1 MSTTAAARPIVV
13 GFDGSDPA
21 DAAFQWAAREAARR
35 DVPLHVLVAR
45 GMLYPVAAGYGLTTP
60 WPEDFDSELV
70 EQARE
75 RVAALGPDRAVVVE
89 SVAGTPAG
97 FLVDASREAELV
109 VVGRRRQSALGEAFS
124 GSTSAQV
131 AAHASCPVVVV
142 DRAFDVASDGP
153 VVVAVDGSSANDPA
167 VGFAFERAAALGVP
181 VVAIHSWWVDVPQT
195 FDAPWLSDE
204 RVAELE
210 DHHRGRLD
218 VALAGW
224 SAKFSEVQV
233 HPRLRR
239 SLPVE
244 AVLAEAE
251 ADRAQLIVVGSR
263 GHGGFVGLLLGS
275 VSQGL
280 LHRDRPC
287 PLAVVH
293 AVSGATA

>member
-1 MSTTAAARPIVV
+1 MNTTAATRPVVV
-13 GFDGSDPA
+13 GFDGSTG
-21 DAAFQWAAREAARR
+21 DAAFEWAAREAERR

-45 GMLYPVAAGYGLTTP
+45 GMLYPVAAGYGMTTP
-60 WPEDFDSELV
+60 WPEDLDSELV
-70 EQARE
+70 DRARE
-75 RVAALGPDRAVVVE
+75 RVASLGPSRAVVVE

-124 GSTSAQV
+124 GSTSSQV

-142 DRAFDVASDGP
+142 DEEVDLASDAP
-153 VVVAVDGSSANDPA
+153 IVVAVDGSSANDPA
-167 VGFAFERAAALGVP
+167 VAFAFERAAAVGASVTA
-181 VVAIHSWWVDVPQT
+181 VHSWWVDVPQT

-210 DHHRGRLD
+210 EVHRGRLD

-224 SAKFSEVQV
+224 SAKYPDVKV
-233 HPRLRR
+233 RAVMRR
-239 SLPVE
+239 SPPVE
-244 AVLAEAE
+244 AVLAEAVG
-251 ADRAQLIVVGSR
+251 AQLIVTGSR

-280 LHRDRPC
+280 LHGERPC
-287 PLAVVH
+287 PLVVVH
-293 AVSGATA
+293 AVSGASS

>member
-1 MSTTAAARPIVV
+1 MSTNAAARPVVV

-21 DAAFQWAAREAARR
+21 DAAFEWAAHEAARR
-35 DVPLHVLVAR
+35 EVPLHVLVAR

-60 WPEDFDSELV
+60 WPEHFDTELV
-70 EQARE
+70 DKARE
-75 RVAALGPDRAVVVE
+75 RVAKLAGNQAVVVE

-109 VVGRRRQSALGEAFS
+109 VVGRREQSALGEAFS
-124 GSTSAQV
+124 GSTSSQV
-131 AAHASCPVVVV
+131 AAHASCPVVIV
-142 DRAFDVASDGP
+142 DRDFETSSDGP
-153 VVVAVDGSSANDPA
+153 IVVAVDGSSANDPA

-195 FDAPWLSDE
+195 FDAPWLSED
-204 RVAELE
+204 RIAELE
-210 DHHRGRLD
+210 AHHRGRLD
-218 VALAGW
+218 MAVASW

-233 HPRLRR
+233 HARLRR

-251 ADRAQLIVVGSR
+251 ADKAQLIVVGSR

-280 LHRDRPC
+280 LHRPRPC

-293 AVSGATA
+293 AVSGATS

>member
-1 MSTTAAARPIVV
+1 MSTTAAARPVVV
-13 GFDGSDPA
+13 GYDGSPSA
-21 DAAFQWAAREAARR
+21 EAAFDWAVQEATRR

-60 WPEDFDSELV
+60 WPEDFDSDLV
-70 EQARE
+70 DQARE
-75 RVAALGPDRAVVVE
+75 RVASLGLERTVMVE

-97 FLVDASREAELV
+97 FLVDASSGAELV

-124 GSTSAQV
+124 GSTSSQV
-131 AAHASCPVVVV
+131 AAHASCPVVIV
-142 DRAFDVASDGP
+142 DQRFDVAPDAP

-167 VGFAFERAAALGVP
+167 VGFAFERAAALGASVTA
-181 VVAIHSWWVDVPQT
+181 VHSWWVDVPQT
-195 FDAPWLSDE
+195 FDAPWLSE
-204 RVAELE
+204 EKVTEVE
-210 DHHRGRLD
+210 EHHRGVLD

-224 SAKFSEVQV
+224 SAKFPEVTV
-233 HPRLRR
+233 RTALRR

-251 ADRAQLIVVGSR
+251 GAQLIVVGSR

-280 LHRDRPC
+280 LHRERPC

-293 AVSGATA
+293 AVSGATS